1 MFKSNAQTF
10 HPSNTWLRLSTGST
24 TGVIS
29 LFNSTPRHGPCSAVS
44 ASAWICQYQWQKNG
58 ILDTLYS
65 YNRPNSCL
73 VHQKSRLVRT
83 TVLIWQTQRNK
94 VKATFHSG
102 LPEKVCES
110 QKNEQLDDLK
120 QAWKRL
126 TLRLLVS
133 HHPVFKWIMFVGLS
147 SGKKQTE
154 TVF

>member
-1 MFKSNAQTF
+1 MDPAALYQHQHKF
-10 HPSNTWLRLSTGST
+10 
-24 TGVIS
+24 
-29 LFNSTPRHGPCSAVS
+29 
-44 ASAWICQYQWQKNG
+44 ASING
-58 ILDTLYS
+58 KKTVFWTLYG

-83 TVLIWQTQRNK
+83 TVLIWRTGGNK
-94 VKATFHSG
+94 VKATFHAG

-120 QAWKRL
+120 QACKRL

-133 HHPVFKWIMFVGLS
+133 HHPVFKWILFVGLS